1 MKTLILILLFA
12 TLLFSDGLK
21 VYLYTPE
28 ININNF
34 KSLKMSFDAYL
45 GAYGNYEFQPFSDK
59 KTFEKYLKEKNAVAI
74 LSSWHYREIAKAY
87 NLKAMLVAQKKGST
101 TDKKI
106 LVGHKNIPLE
116 GVVTSAYNKEYTNK
130 LLLTITKNRSKALS
144 VLSVPKEIDALMSVG
159 FGMSKFALVSKDSF
173 THLQHVN
180 PVLSEDLSIYHESM
194 PEHRM
199 LLACTET
206 DREKMELLSI
216 FQEMGLSER
225 GKNILSMIGIDE
237 LVLLNS
243 KNQENTG
250 EAK

>member
-1 MKTLILILLFA
+1 MKTLILILLFS

-45 GAYGNYEFQPFSDK
+45 GTYGDYEFQPFSDK
-59 KTFEKYLKEKNAVAI
+59 KTFEKYLKEKNAVVI

-87 NLKAMLVAQKKGST
+87 NLKAMLVAQKEGST

-116 GVVTSAYNKEYTNK
+116 GVVTSAYDKEYTNK
-130 LLLTITKNRSKALS
+130 LLLRITKNRSKALS

-159 FGMSKFALVSKDSF
+159 FGMSKFALVSQDSL
-173 THLQHVN
+173 THLQNVN
-180 PVLSEDLSIYHESM
+180 PVLSEDLCIYHESV
-194 PEHRM
+194 PEYRM
-199 LLACTET
+199 LLACAEI
-206 DREKMELLSI
+206 DQEKMELLSI

-225 GKNILSMIGIDE
+225 GKNILNMIGIDE

-243 KNQENTG
+243 KNQDNAG
-250 EAK
+250 DAK

>member
-1 MKTLILILLFA
+1 MKTLILILLFS

-45 GAYGNYEFQPFSDK
+45 GIYGDYEFQPFSDK
-59 KTFEKYLKEKNAVAI
+59 KTFEKYLKEKNAVVI

-87 NLKAMLVAQKKGST
+87 NLKAMLVAQKEGST

-116 GVVTSAYNKEYTNK
+116 GVVTSAYDKEYTNK
-130 LLLTITKNRSKALS
+130 LLLRITKNRSKALS

-159 FGMSKFALVSKDSF
+159 FGMSKFALVSQDSL
-173 THLQHVN
+173 THLQNVN
-180 PVLSEDLSIYHESM
+180 PVLSEDLYIYHESV
-194 PEHRM
+194 PEYRM
-199 LLACTET
+199 LLACAEI
-206 DREKMELLSI
+206 DQEKMGLLSI

-225 GKNILSMIGIDE
+225 GKNILNMIGIDE

-243 KNQENTG
+243 KNQDNAG
-250 EAK
+250 DAK